1 MSMYNKIFTKIL
13 DSSVWLE
20 PTPTRIVW
28 ITLIAAMDE
37 NGFCPFAAVGNV
49 AARAH
54 VTHEEA
60 QAALDT
66 LEGPDAES
74 SDPENEGR
82 RIERVPGGWI
92 VLNAPK
98 YRALVTRVN
107 IQEKV
112 RERVRRYREKKRS
125 GNAPVTASNADVTQG
140 NGSVTPSEA
149 EADTEAKKTKAKAP
163 AKDRPS
169 PFSLPEWINAGT
181 WKDFEEMRQRK
192 RAPLTDRARR
202 GIMAELEKIRNA
214 GGDPEPVLLQSI
226 TNAWSGV
233 FPLKTANGGVSGQRY
248 SIWDELKKS
257 IAADQ
262 DGAGDDGGVP
272 GS

>member
-1 MSMYNKIFTKIL
+1 MGNAWFRFYHEWDSDPKVQMMPEVMQRRLVMLFCWRCKGETFHVTRAAFHWRVTEADLAETKELFMRQGFIDANWDL
-13 DSSVWLE
+13 LNWNRRQFLSDSS
-20 PTPTRIVW
+20 T
-28 ITLIAAMDE
+28 D
-37 NGFCPFAAVGNV
+37 
-49 AARAH
+49 
-54 VTHEEA
+54 
-60 QAALDT
+60 
-66 LEGPDAES
+66 
-74 SDPENEGR
+74 
-82 RIERVPGGWI
+82 
-92 VLNAPK
+92 
-98 YRALVTRVN
+98 
-107 IQEKV
+107 
-112 RERVRRYREKKRS
+112 RVRRHREALKHDETLHETVV
-125 GNAPVTASNADVTQG
+125 PVTVTAPD
-140 NGSVTPSEA
+140 TDTDTET
-149 EADTEAKKTKAKAP
+149 DTEAKKTKAKAP